1 MSSGLV
7 TKTTPLKVRR
17 KKAFWQLVYMQDNE
31 EKALPLSNVTNAR
44 TIHIEKKIVIEVR
57 LFHSSQDIEE
67 AKKVRTFNLTK
78 TQSILASNFIQAK
91 LLKTRPVT

>member
-17 KKAFWQLVYMQDNE
+17 KKAFWQLVYIQDNE

-44 TIHIEKKIVIEVR
+44 TIHIEKKIVIE
-57 LFHSSQDIEE
+57 DIEE